1 MVYLRKYCFVVLLL
15 FLVSCGNKVA
25 QDFIEEGIK
34 HTEDQEYDKAIK
46 SFKKAI
52 STDPENS
59 LAHYTLGGIY
69 TYKNMNLEAVEEF
82 KKAIALDPEYPDPH
96 YSLGYVYEKLEKKE
110 QAEQEYANFK
120 RLKGK

>member
-1 MVYLRKYCFVVLLL
+1 MICKKKHCFIILLL
-15 FLVSCGNKVA
+15 FLISCNNKVA

-34 HTEDQEYDKAIK
+34 HTEEQEYDKAIK

-52 STDPENS
+52 NKDPKNP

-69 TYKNMNLEAVEEF
+69 TYKNMNQEAIVEF
-82 KKAIALDPEYPDPH
+82 KKAIDLDPEYPDPH
-96 YSLGYVYEKLEKKE
+96 YSLGYVYEKLGKKE

-120 RLKGK
+120 SLKGK